1 MLLTYSVRN
10 AKRFVVGVVCC
21 KSVRGAGVLGSDCGL
36 AVVRGVYAQ
45 ERCDGRILEQRPR
58 HAHRP
63 QRLPLL
69 VYVDESGRYEWHGY
83 EEQPS
88 RGYG

>member
-1 MLLTYSVRN
+1 MLVAN
-10 AKRFVVGVVCC
+10 
-21 KSVRGAGVLGSDCGL
+21 CGL
-36 AVVRGVYAQ
+36 AMVRGVYAQ

-83 EEQPS
+83 EEQGS
-88 RGYG
+88 CRYDYYMYFSCSSYVYCDY

>member
-1 MLLTYSVRN
+1 MLVAN
-10 AKRFVVGVVCC
+10 
-21 KSVRGAGVLGSDCGL
+21 CGL
-36 AVVRGVYAQ
+36 AMVRGVYAQ

-83 EEQPS
+83 EE
-88 RGYG
+88 